1 MCILYFESMFN
12 TLKKIPSNR
21 KNVTKKCTLFF
32 SNSPALLLF
41 DNSYMS
47 WRTRFVFLK
56 VYGGFSIFDFVSF
69 LLKFVFV
76 RQKVWSLWL
85 YLNAII
91 PSKIKIIEKPHPLLL
106 PGLWILSCNKKFE
119 NWKTSVWVRAPQK
132 LRKSKSS
139 LPHFFSTI
147 TCK

>member
-1 MCILYFESMFN
+1 MYIIFWNYVQY
-12 TLKKIPSNR
+12 TKKKIPSDR

-32 SNSPALLLF
+32 SNSPALLLIH
-41 DNSYMS
+41 NSYMS
-47 WRTRFVFLK
+47 WRTRLVLLK

-91 PSKIKIIEKPHPLLL
+91 PSKIKRIEKPHPLLL
-106 PGLWILSCNKKFE
+106 AGLWILSCNKKFE

-132 LRKSKSS
+132 LRKSKSW
-139 LPHFFSTI
+139 LPQFFSTI

>member
-1 MCILYFESMFN
+1 MYIIFWKYVQY
-12 TLKKIPSNR
+12 TKKKFLLIEKTSQ
-21 KNVTKKCTLFF
+21 KKCTLFF
-32 SNSPALLLF
+32 SNSPALLLIH
-41 DNSYMS
+41 NSYMS

-119 NWKTSVWVRAPQK
+119 NRKTSVWVRAPQK